1 MMRRR
6 AVARKYDEYDGQE
19 SIVANKKLQV
29 NHYFQA
35 NRCIRHF

>member
-29 NHYFQA
+29 NYYFQA